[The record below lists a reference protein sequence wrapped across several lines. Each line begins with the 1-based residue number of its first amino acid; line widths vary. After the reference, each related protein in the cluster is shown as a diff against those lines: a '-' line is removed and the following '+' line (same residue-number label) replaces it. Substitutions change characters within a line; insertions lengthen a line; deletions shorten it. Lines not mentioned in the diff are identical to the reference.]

1 LIGSDTPKTPLLR
14 LRRIAGKSKRD
25 NVSGPDQPGS
35 DAIDDSDKVV
45 DAELV
50 DDNDKGMYRRG

>member
-1 LIGSDTPKTPLLR
+1 MPLLR